1 MKPENETPWM
11 TASQYSRHRC
21 VSRQYVARL
30 IKSGVLPLRGNLI
43 DVVGADRF
51 LDDRPGTASAADGQT
66 AASYG
71 QARTIEMVFRAKLAR
86 LDYNQKTGML
96 MEAEPARREAF
107 RCVRE
112 MRDSFLT
119 VPDRLS
125 SVVAAESNSTKIAS
139 LLRDEFWRILSDLA
153 NGLTQVGLLSE
164 HEAPNDSWPPA
175 V

>member
-30 IKSGVLPLRGNLI
+30 IKSGVLPMRGNLI

-51 LDDRPGTASAADGQT
+51 LDDRPGAASANGQT

-71 QARTIEMVFRAKLAR
+71 HARTIEMVFRAKLAR

-96 MEAEPARREAF
+96 MEAEPARSEAF
-107 RCVRE
+107 RRVRE

-119 VPDRLS
+119 APDRLS
-125 SVVAAESNSTKIAS
+125 SVIAAESNRTKIAS

-153 NGLTQVGLLSE
+153 DGLAQVGLLSE
-164 HEAPNDSWPPA
+164 HEVPNDSRPPA
-175 V
+175 A